1 MGYWRAVAAFR
12 RDPAIGALMLAYVV
26 TATIYSVTEAGFRM
40 LHPMWVFLLLSIVG
54 ANGIVRVAGKA
65 RRRSGVAR
73 DATSALPHDSLV
85 TVGKNA

>member
-1 MGYWRAVAAFR
+1 MCI
-12 RDPAIGALMLAYVV
+12 RDRLAYVV